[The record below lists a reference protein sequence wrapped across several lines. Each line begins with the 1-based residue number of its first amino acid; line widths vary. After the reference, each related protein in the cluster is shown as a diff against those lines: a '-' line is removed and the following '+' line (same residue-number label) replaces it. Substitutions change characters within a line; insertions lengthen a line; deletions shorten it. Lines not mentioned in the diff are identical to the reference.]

1 VKPQQ
6 QVALPLM
13 ELMQPQSMQLVL
25 QVGLTPQHLRDEF
38 FRQFLFPL
46 PEQD

>member
-1 VKPQQ
+1 VRQLQ
-6 QVALPLM
+6 QVALLLM
-13 ELMQPQSMQLVL
+13 ELMQPQLMQLVL
-25 QVGLTPQHLRDEF
+25 QDELAPQHLRDEF